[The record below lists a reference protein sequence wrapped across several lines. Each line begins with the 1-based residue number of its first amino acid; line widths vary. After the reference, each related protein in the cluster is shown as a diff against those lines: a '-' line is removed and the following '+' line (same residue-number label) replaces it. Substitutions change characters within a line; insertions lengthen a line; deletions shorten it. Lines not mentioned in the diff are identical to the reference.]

1 MGDGTRGGSPF
12 PLPPSPRN
20 YSGPD
25 AALLSKTSTN
35 LKTHVTHYQHLRDWG
50 HPNIEWSLEL
60 KVAKVLLSFSLSLS
74 LSRSVWTAN
83 CACACIRVCVCVG
96 ERVCVFTLP
105 LQHAQRKEG
114 SRGGGE
120 GEEVTRVEEDI
131 QPVMRTDRHRNGG
144 LLCCPLVI
152 TPKSWHG
159 MLYGLWRLL
168 PGFHLSVLDI

>member
-1 MGDGTRGGSPF
+1 MSQHVWPTKIDYTRVGQWQREHFSGRWQREHDHCTCVCHCTDILECIVHTFWIISDSTLVKIPEHLGDGTRGGSPF

-96 ERVCVFTLP
+96 VYRSG
-105 LQHAQRKEG
+105 Q
-114 SRGGGE
+114 
-120 GEEVTRVEEDI
+120 VT
-131 QPVMRTDRHRNGG
+131 
-144 LLCCPLVI
+144 
-152 TPKSWHG
+152 SW
-159 MLYGLWRLL
+159 LKA
-168 PGFHLSVLDI
+168 